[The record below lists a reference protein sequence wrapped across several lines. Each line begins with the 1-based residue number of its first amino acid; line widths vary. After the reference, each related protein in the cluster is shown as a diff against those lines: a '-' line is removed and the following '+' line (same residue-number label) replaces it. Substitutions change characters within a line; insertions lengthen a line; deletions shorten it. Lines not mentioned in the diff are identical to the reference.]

1 MRVNR
6 NVSVDKEGK
15 HNRKRN
21 EEINKL
27 FDLVNDGDKYD
38 EYLACDGVL
47 KSRWYK
53 HSVNDGKRS
62 AGISSSLLTVPSISK
77 RWIIALLIAL
87 R

>member
-6 NVSVDKEGK
+6 NVSVDKE
-15 HNRKRN
+15 RKTQP
-21 EEINKL
+21 EEKWINKL

-53 HSVNDGKRS
+53 HSVNGGKRS
-62 AGISSSLLTVPSISK
+62 AGIF
-77 RWIIALLIAL
+77 
-87 R
+87 